1 MPDDDQAR
9 ELKFHLWG
17 WIFFLIGC
25 VIFIVSSIRDGDV
38 LGLVGSVLF
47 LVGCVVFMIPLIE
60 SVSHRGADENKNKLP
75 GGKK

>member
-47 LVGCVVFMIPLIE
+47 LVGCVVFMIP
-60 SVSHRGADENKNKLP
+60 
-75 GGKK
+75 